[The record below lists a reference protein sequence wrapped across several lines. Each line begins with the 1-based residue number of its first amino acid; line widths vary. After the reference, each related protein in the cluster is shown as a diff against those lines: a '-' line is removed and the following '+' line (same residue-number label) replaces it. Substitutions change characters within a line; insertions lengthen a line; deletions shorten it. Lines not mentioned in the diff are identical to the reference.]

1 MDEISFIR
9 YLKKKFNFKDE
20 DLNNRFTQYDRV
32 YKMWFNGIDENNKID
47 PDLFSVSLRGL
58 LVDNI
63 LNNIQLFFKISQL
76 NKYSQQPNGIL
87 KNNSS
92 SKKTNKND
100 NNVKSIQT
108 SSDLDQQQSSVEDS
122 SNSGIVEKIEEEI
135 KENIVKTTEIIKD
148 LEEAISDKIDTKY
161 DQGIE
166 FMLQEKYF
174 DEAFVLHDETKQH
187 VLLQQLLEH
196 SNILFVNDED
206 VNKVSSYLKIL
217 LCFL

>member
-1 MDEISFIR
+1 
-9 YLKKKFNFKDE
+9 
-20 DLNNRFTQYDRV
+20 
-32 YKMWFNGIDENNKID
+32 MWFNGIDENNKID

-76 NKYSQQPNGIL
+76 NKYSQQPTNGIL

-92 SKKTNKND
+92 SRKTNKND
-100 NNVKSIQT
+100 NNVQSIQT
-108 SSDLDQQQSSVEDS
+108 SSDLDQQQSGVEDS

-187 VLLQQLLEH
+187 VLLQQLIEH

-206 VNKVSSYLKIL
+206 VNKVSLTSDITS
-217 LCFL
+217 FFFFVII